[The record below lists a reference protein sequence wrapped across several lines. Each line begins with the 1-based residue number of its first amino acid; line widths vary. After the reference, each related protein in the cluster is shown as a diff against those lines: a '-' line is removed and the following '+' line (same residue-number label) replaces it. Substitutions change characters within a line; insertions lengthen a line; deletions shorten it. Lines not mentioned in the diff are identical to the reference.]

1 VPTDPVLFNVAGVG
15 VMTPINFVGGSISNP
30 SYDPT
35 LMQILYAGDKDV
47 KLTGG
52 TSSAALVYAPNAGI
66 TFSGGSTFY
75 GSVVG
80 GIIKDMGGA
89 TINYDR
95 RLDKTALMQGPPV
108 LSAFTW
114 KSF

>member
-1 VPTDPVLFNVAGVG
+1 
-15 VMTPINFVGGSISNP
+15 M
-30 SYDPT
+30 
-35 LMQILYAGDKDV
+35 
-47 KLTGG
+47 
-52 TSSAALVYAPNAGI
+52 
-66 TFSGGSTFY
+66 
-75 GSVVG
+75 VG